1 MIDSDLLNILCCPET
16 HQDLQPAEGSLVDK
30 LNELITAG
38 RMKNRGGEIVTEK
51 LEQGW
56 VRADGKLVYP
66 VRRSLPIMLVD
77 EALPLG

>member
-1 MIDSDLLNILCCPET
+1 
-16 HQDLQPAEGSLVDK
+16 
-30 LNELITAG
+30 
-38 RMKNRGGEIVTEK
+38 MKNRGGEIVTEK

-56 VRADGKLVYP
+56 VRADGKFVYP